1 MFPAISHPAKAP
13 ARIAYTRYAS
23 DYNVWRTELSIPD
36 QGPARILTPPAAVI
50 ASTLNEWSPQFSP
63 DGKRIVFGSDRSGN
77 WEIWVASSDGTKQ
90 VQLTTFRQSAF
101 TGCAR
106 WSPDGQRIVFES
118 IIGGHGDIYV
128 IGADGGPL
136 RRLTADRSDQSR
148 PSWAQDGRWIYFL
161 SDRSG
166 NQQIWKMPAAAPYK
180 PVVQITRNSGWDAAE
195 ALDGKLLYFTKPGT
209 RGLWSIPVNGGEESR
224 VLDAVSPGYWSVAE
238 KGIYFVEGTRFA
250 SANVQFFSFGS
261 RKLTQIFKIEKLL
274 FHVAPGFSTTR
285 DGRWI
290 AWDQA
295 DREQSDLMLLENFR

>member
-1 MFPAISHPAKAP
+1 
-13 ARIAYTRYAS
+13 
-23 DYNVWRTELSIPD
+23 VSIPD

-63 DGKRIVFGSDRSGN
+63 DGKRMVFASDRTGN

-118 IIGGHGDIYV
+118 ITGGHGDIYV
-128 IGADGGPL
+128 IGADGGPAE
-136 RRLTADRSDQSR
+136 RLTADRFDGSR
-148 PSWAQDGRWIYFL
+148 PSWSQDGRWIYFR

-166 NQQIWKMPAAAPYK
+166 SQQIWKMAAAKPYK
-180 PVVQITRNSGWDAAE
+180 PVVQVTRNGGWDAAE
-195 ALDGKLLYFTKPGT
+195 ALDGKLLYFTKPAT
-209 RGLWSIPVNGGEESR
+209 RGLWSIPVNGGDESR
-224 VLDAVSPGYWSVAE
+224 LLDPVFRGYWSVAE
-238 KGIYFVEGTRFA
+238 NGIYFVEGTGFA
-250 SANVQFFSFGS
+250 TAKVQFYSFGS
-261 RKLTQIFKIEKLL
+261 RKLTQILKIEKPI